1 MMMFRSKFV
10 RRPLV
15 TFAAVVALII
25 VVGGRAEA
33 QRRDFMTEAEIE
45 LIRDNQDIDLRID
58 VLTKMIDR
66 RFAALKLEAGG
77 WKPPAKETDKWGE
90 EPAGTRLQLL
100 TDIRRLLQKAV
111 DDIDD
116 VSEHDANALTQ
127 NKTTGKL
134 FPKAVRKLSAAA
146 ARYSPI
152 LNSAVKTTTDEMQR
166 GSILNSIDLC
176 DQIIEA
182 AAKLPAEEK
191 EKKKSKSDKSEPPA

>member
-1 MMMFRSKFV
+1 MMIFRSKFI
-10 RRPLV
+10 RRYVV
-15 TFAAVVALII
+15 TFAALAAVII
-25 VVGGRAEA
+25 VIGGRAEA

-66 RFAALKLEAGG
+66 RFAALKLDVAG
-77 WKPPAKETDKWGE
+77 WKPPAKESDKWGE
-90 EPAGTRLQLL
+90 EPTGTRLQLL

-111 DDIDD
+111 DDVDD

-134 FPKAVRKLSAAA
+134 FPKAVRNLNVAAN
-146 ARYSPI
+146 RYSPV
-152 LNSAVKTTTDEMQR
+152 LKSALKTSTDEMER

-182 AAKLPAEEK
+182 ATKLPPETKK
-191 EKKKSKSDKSEPPA
+191 EKN

>member
-1 MMMFRSKFV
+1 MMIFRSKFI
-10 RRPLV
+10 RRYV
-15 TFAAVVALII
+15 VSFAALAAVII
-25 VVGGRAEA
+25 VIGGRAEA

-66 RFAALKLEAGG
+66 RFAALKLDVAG
-77 WKPPAKETDKWGE
+77 WKPPAKESDKWGE
-90 EPAGTRLQLL
+90 EPTGTRLQLL

-111 DDIDD
+111 DDVDD

-134 FPKAVRKLSAAA
+134 FPKAVRNLNVAAN
-146 ARYSPI
+146 RYSPV
-152 LNSAVKTTTDEMQR
+152 LKSALKTSTDEMER

-182 AAKLPAEEK
+182 ATKLPPETKK
-191 EKKKSKSDKSEPPA
+191 EKN